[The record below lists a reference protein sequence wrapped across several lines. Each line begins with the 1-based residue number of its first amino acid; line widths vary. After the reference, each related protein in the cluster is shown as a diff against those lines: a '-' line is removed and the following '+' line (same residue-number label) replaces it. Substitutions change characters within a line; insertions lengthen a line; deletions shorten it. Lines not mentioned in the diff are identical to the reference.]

1 MVDLTKT
8 KNKDLDLALKTFTE
22 RRKEFHVIFDDV
34 KKKYGGGY
42 SPKIIQEA
50 LARYSTKEC
59 IYDAKYIFP
68 QIENINL
75 LENKPSCEQ
84 KVFDKIADE
93 LSVSDLGA
101 SKILVSGERLKDVYD
116 TLKKIDDPDCKRIA
130 ERFDDKGLLRSV
142 CNNLANIIKLKD
154 INKMC
159 SVFLNNINQFSE
171 ISSLRAFTEWCD
183 TAQRNAIF
191 EGLDKEDV
199 FKFYHDLISTHV
211 RVPHY
216 ETLILSYIIVIDA
229 LDYAEIEP
237 SVNKQQVRKL
247 LLNIYDQIFRE
258 FKLRKRILEQ
268 IKTALTIYK
277 SQKIDNNII
286 KELIEQY
293 LIIYKNV
300 LTNVRSESNES
311 NKNKLINNEPRFS
324 DWKEFAKMSYII

>member
-1 MVDLTKT
+1 
-8 KNKDLDLALKTFTE
+8 
-22 RRKEFHVIFDDV
+22 
-34 KKKYGGGY
+34 
-42 SPKIIQEA
+42 
-50 LARYSTKEC
+50 
-59 IYDAKYIFP
+59 
-68 QIENINL
+68 
-75 LENKPSCEQ
+75 
-84 KVFDKIADE
+84 
-93 LSVSDLGA
+93 
-101 SKILVSGERLKDVYD
+101 
-116 TLKKIDDPDCKRIA
+116 
-130 ERFDDKGLLRSV
+130 
-142 CNNLANIIKLKD
+142 
-154 INKMC
+154 
-159 SVFLNNINQFSE
+159 
-171 ISSLRAFTEWCD
+171 
-183 TAQRNAIF
+183 
-191 EGLDKEDV
+191 
-199 FKFYHDLISTHV
+199 
-211 RVPHY
+211 PHY